1 MAETQ
6 APPQTEEAPQLKT
19 NHNVRVVKLTTN
31 ESVLCLFGEVV
42 NQEAKII
49 EAYRI
54 VFPYVLTLGPPNE
67 NGELPIQYTR
77 WCPYTPLQ
85 EFRIS
90 ERNIVTVTLPDN
102 NILENYVQELNAFGI
117 TQDKIFFDPETVDE
131 LSDQYDKENSDV
143 HGTDRESD

>member
-1 MAETQ
+1 MTE
-6 APPQTEEAPQLKT
+6 PQPLKT
-19 NHNVRVVKLTTN
+19 NHNIRIANLTTGA
-31 ESVLCLFGEVV
+31 SVLCVFGEVREEDNV
-42 NQEAKII
+42 VG
-49 EAYRI
+49 YRM
-54 VFPYVLTLGPPNE
+54 VYPYTLSLGDPNE
-67 NGELPIQYTR
+67 DGTVPIQYTR

-143 HGTDRESD
+143 YGTDSESN

>member
-6 APPQTEEAPQLKT
+6 APPQTEESQQLKT

-42 NQEAKII
+42 NQDAKII

-117 TQDKIFFDPETVDE
+117 TKDKIFFDPETVDE
-131 LSDQYDKENSDV
+131 LSDQYAKDNGDV
-143 HGTDRESD
+143 YGTDSESD